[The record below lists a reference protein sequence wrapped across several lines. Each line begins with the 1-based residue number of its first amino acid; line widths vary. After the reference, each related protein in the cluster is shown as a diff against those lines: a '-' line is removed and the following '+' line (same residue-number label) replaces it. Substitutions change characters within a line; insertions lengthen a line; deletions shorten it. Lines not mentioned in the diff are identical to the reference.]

1 MFSERNIMNLKF
13 CSLASGS
20 SGNCHYVATDETGL
34 LVDAGLS
41 GKYIKGALEN
51 IDVDITTITG
61 LLVTHEHSDHIK
73 GIGVLMRRYGIPL
86 YITEETWKAMSCK
99 IGKIDEKKV
108 IFISKNEEVEVGNI
122 VVKSY
127 EVSHD
132 AVDPV
137 GYTFRYGNSKISIV
151 TDLGHI
157 TDEIMDEIKDSDL
170 LLIESNHDEEMLK
183 MGSYP
188 YYLKRRILSEL
199 GHLSNSAAGEI
210 VVNAVKRGRVKN
222 VLLGHLS
229 KENNFPELAFETVKN
244 IVEASSIEVGV
255 DINIDMAYRDRVS
268 RFYNIKQV

>member
-1 MFSERNIMNLKF
+1 MSLKF

-20 SGNCHYVATDETGL
+20 SGNCQYVATDNTGL

-41 GKYIKGALEN
+41 GKYIKEALDN
-51 IDVDITTITG
+51 IDVDITTISG

-73 GIGVLMRRYGIPL
+73 GIGVLMRRYGVPL
-86 YITEETWKAMSCK
+86 YITEGTWQAMNKK
-99 IGKIDEKKV
+99 IGKIEEDKV
-108 IFISKNEEVEVGNI
+108 IFIKKNEEVEIGNI
-122 VVKSY
+122 IVKAY

-137 GYTFRYGNSKISIV
+137 GFTFKYEDSKISIV

-157 TDEIMDEIKDSDL
+157 TEDIMNEIKDSDL

-188 YYLKRRILSEL
+188 YYLKRRILSEM
-199 GHLSNSAAGEI
+199 GHLSNNTAGEI
-210 VVNAVKRGRVKN
+210 VVNAVKFGKLKN

-229 KENNFPELAFETVKN
+229 RENNFPELAFETVKN
-244 IVEASSIEVGV
+244 IVEASCIEVGV
-255 DINIDMAYRDRVS
+255 DINIDMTYRDRVS
-268 RFYNIKQV
+268 RFYNIKRG

>member
-1 MFSERNIMNLKF
+1 MSLKF

-20 SGNCHYVATDETGL
+20 SGNCQYVATNETGL

-51 IDVDITTITG
+51 IDVDINTITG

-73 GIGVLMRRYGIPL
+73 GIGVLMRRYNVPL
-86 YITEETWKAMSCK
+86 YITKETWSAMSTK
-99 IGKIDEKKV
+99 IGKVDEEKV
-108 IFISKNEEVEVGNI
+108 IFINKNEEVNI
-122 VVKSY
+122 GDIIVKPY

-137 GYTFRYGNSKISIV
+137 GYTFKYDDSKVSIV
-151 TDLGHI
+151 TDLGYM
-157 TDEIMDEIKDSDL
+157 TDDIMNEIKDSDL

-188 YYLKRRILSEL
+188 YYLKRRILSEH
-199 GHLSNSAAGEI
+199 GHLSNNTAGEI
-210 VVNAVKRGRVKN
+210 VVNAVKNGRVKN

-244 IVEASSIEVGV
+244 IVESSSIEVGV
-255 DINIDMAYRDRVS
+255 DINIDMTYRDRVS
-268 RFYNIKQV
+268 RFYNIKKL